1 MLTINDAVATVA
13 AGADQTV
20 CVDDEA
26 TVSGTI
32 MTVGGDTPFGTWTIT
47 TGAGTLNDMG
57 DGTATYM
64 AVAGDIITDVVLTY
78 TSADLNGCGAVS
90 DDVMLTIND
99 AVAMVDAGVDQM
111 VCVDDEAT
119 VSGTIM
125 TVGGDTPF
133 GTWTITTGAGTL
145 NDMGDGTATTR
156 PLPETLLQV

>member
-1 MLTINDAVATVA
+1 MGDGTATYTAVAGDIATDVVLTYTSADLNGCGAVSDDVMLTINDAVATVA

-64 AVAGDIITDVVLTY
+64 AVAGDITTDVVLTY

-90 DDVMLTIND
+90 DDVMLTI
-99 AVAMVDAGVDQM
+99 
-111 VCVDDEAT
+111 
-119 VSGTIM
+119 
-125 TVGGDTPF
+125 
-133 GTWTITTGAGTL
+133 
-145 NDMGDGTATTR
+145 TTR
-156 PLPETLLQV
+156 LPRWTPE